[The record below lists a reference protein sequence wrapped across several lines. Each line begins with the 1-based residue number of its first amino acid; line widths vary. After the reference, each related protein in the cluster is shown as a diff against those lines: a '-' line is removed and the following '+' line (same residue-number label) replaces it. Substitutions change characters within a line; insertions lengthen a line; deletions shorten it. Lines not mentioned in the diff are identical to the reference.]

1 MQRALNRGLWWTAL
15 VVVGAVLVASSA
27 CTGLKTSQG
36 ATVALDADVD
46 DGLGGTGIESGDVRA
61 CADDIARALA
71 YDLRASGQT
80 GQTGQASQRARV
92 AVLPVVNRTRFRIDP
107 ALVQNELIH
116 DLSTQSKKRF
126 ALVAVRSATQPHA
139 TANAVL
145 KTELRSLTKD
155 NGAVTSDFVQY
166 AFTLETHD
174 GEVLWSGMYETKRA
188 SSVDVI
194 YQ

>member
-1 MQRALNRGLWWTAL
+1 MNRLLWWTGAL
-15 VVVGAVLVASSA
+15 VVVAVLAVSTTA
-27 CTGLKTSQG
+27 CAPLRTTQG

-61 CADDIARALA
+61 AADEMARALA
-71 YDLRASGQT
+71 HELKHGEGEA
-80 GQTGQASQRARV
+80 ARV

-107 ALVQNELIH
+107 ALVQNHLVH
-116 DLSTQSKKRF
+116 DLMTQSRRRF
-126 ALVAVRSATQPHA
+126 ALVAVRRGAETSTV
-139 TANAVL
+139 TTNAVL

-155 NGAVTSDFVQY
+155 NGAVTSDYVEYWF
-166 AFTLETHD
+166 ALEDRD
-174 GEVLWSGMYETKRA
+174 GTILWSGMYETKRA